1 MGVRWAYRSF
11 SLTWNLGPLLLTE
24 SDGTGILMYT
34 VPMSRPLPQNEYD
47 IVFRIT

>member
-1 MGVRWAYRSF
+1 MYAGAHRSF